1 MKYEYHCCM
10 EKSDRNRYREQ
21 KTEERMALDELIR
34 LYPGFPRGK
43 IRISESPDFIVHTG
57 RKRKMGIEI
66 TRLTRSE
73 EMLFA
78 PGNRF
83 HPAFS
88 LESIQQ
94 LITFKETKLG
104 LYRKQQL
111 EQIWLVI
118 LVEDFDLP
126 PTFNI
131 HNHLDHWI
139 PDTSFQAVLILH
151 LSFQKVYEIKPP
163 GGPGN

>member
-1 MKYEYHCCM
+1 MEYLYHCCM
-10 EKSDRNRYREQ
+10 GKGDRNRYREL
-21 KTEERMALDELIR
+21 KTKERKALDALIR
-34 LYPGFPRGK
+34 LYPAFPKGR
-43 IRISESPDFIVHTG
+43 IRNTESPDFIVHTG
-57 RKRKMGIEI
+57 RKRKTGIEL

-73 EMLFA
+73 EMLIS
-78 PGNRF
+78 PDDRF

-88 LESIQQ
+88 LDSIQQ

-126 PTFNI
+126 PAFNI
-131 HNHLDHWI
+131 HNHLDHWNLR
-139 PDTSFQAVLILH
+139 TSFQAVLILH
-151 LSFQKVYEIKPP
+151 LSLQKVYEIKHP
-163 GGPGN
+163 GGESD